1 VPAREVEISVVV
13 PSHERPLRLRWL
25 LNALEEQTLDRQR
38 WELIVVHDSAGEET
52 EGLLREHGLA
62 ADGTLR
68 HFTLTPGT
76 GLPSVQRNTG
86 WRAAAAPLVAF
97 TDDDCRPV
105 PEWLEQLLFAARE
118 NPGAIVQGAVKPD
131 PFEEE
136 ILRAPYARTIEVD
149 PPGPFAQTANILYPR
164 DLLERLGGFEE
175 SLPAAAGEDTDLALR
190 ARAGGA
196 PYVGAREA
204 LVYHAIESS
213 SLIGAV
219 KRGLRWQHLA
229 YVVKHHPEVR
239 SWFDLGIFWRRSHAL
254 FVLALV
260 AQRRSPAAW
269 VPYLIHLLRRH
280 GLRPRGVLR
289 AGVELPGR
297 VAIDAAE
304 IATLIRGSIRYR
316 TVFL

>member
-1 VPAREVEISVVV
+1 VAVSEPEVSVVV
-13 PSHERPLRLRWL
+13 PSHERPMRLRWL
-25 LNALEEQTLDRQR
+25 LNALEEQTLARGR
-38 WELIVVHDSAGEET
+38 WELIVVHDSVGEET
-52 EGLLREHGLA
+52 EELLREHGLA

-97 TDDDCRPV
+97 TDDDCRPA
-105 PEWLEQLLFAARE
+105 PEWLEQLLAAARE

-136 ILRAPYARTIEVD
+136 ILRAPYARTLEVD

-164 DLLERLGGFEE
+164 DLLDRLGGFEE

-190 ARAGGA
+190 ARAAGA
-196 PYVGAREA
+196 PYVGARDA

-229 YVVKHHPEVR
+229 YVLKHHPEVR
-239 SWFDLGIFWRRSHAL
+239 AGLELGIFWRRSHAL
-254 FVLALV
+254 FVLGLLGG
-260 AQRRSPAAW
+260 RRLPAAW
-269 VPYLIHLLRRH
+269 IPYLLHLLRRH

-289 AGVELPGR
+289 ATIELPGR
-297 VAIDAAE
+297 VAIDVAE

-316 TVFL
+316 TLFL